1 MWLKKVNFE
10 SVINL
15 LVNAHEDPVVF
26 IKEKIIQP
34 GLSVARHIYFS
45 ALSSNNITD
54 VSSNN
59 IQRIIQKYSCSHL
72 LVGHHNSL
80 IPFYFLE
87 CPSHI
92 LSNWR
97 NRWSDDNVIFVFQGK
112 FENVDKC
119 IYKVGHLGVGPELA
133 SGPTLFTFGGPGRV
147 QKLSRKM
154 VPRYNLE
161 KPLMIM
167 DTCWFGLLGGCPPH
181 RRGALPEH
189 PCRRGEARQ
198 GRGSHHLPCLELR
211 TNNPG
216 KNGNQCQPCNHW
228 WIIS

>member
-1 MWLKKVNFE
+1 M
-10 SVINL
+10 S
-15 LVNAHEDPVVF
+15 
-26 IKEKIIQP
+26 QP
-34 GLSVARHIYFS
+34 RLSVAGHIYFS
-45 ALSSNNITD
+45 AFSSNNITD

-59 IQRIIQKYSCSHL
+59 IQCRLQKYSCSYI

-80 IPFYFLE
+80 ISFYFLE

-97 NRWSDDNVIFVFQGK
+97 NRWSDDNVIFVLQRK
-112 FENVDKC
+112 FENVNKC

-133 SGPTLFTFGGPGRV
+133 SGPTLFTFGGSGRV

-154 VPRYNLE
+154 IPRYNLE
-161 KPLMIM
+161 GPLMIM
-167 DTCWFGLLGGCPPH
+167 DTCWFGLLGGCPRH
-181 RRGALPEH
+181 RKGALPGN
-189 PCRRGEARQ
+189 PCRRDVARQ
-198 GRGSHHLPCLELR
+198 GRGSHHHPCPELR

-228 WIIS
+228 LILTPLHNAPAVN